1 MSKYICQEIKRVI
14 IKKKLLLI
22 VILIIVAGFGLI
34 NVSKKKTLDVQV
46 QNDKALLNNQKI
58 GMDKADSE
66 IRKADF
72 SKDILETE
80 KEIKDKEEQ
89 LNQINNYDKSKL
101 DEQIQK
107 LEKENNPKNEY
118 KLLQLRYEK
127 KYNIEKNELT
137 PKGMYAAT
145 ETLMD
150 FIPLFIL
157 ITIVLLSDMVSGEYS
172 PNTIKALIT
181 RPIPK
186 KKIII
191 SKFIVS
197 IVLSTGTII
206 TSAIIFVLEAG
217 IHLGFSDSRLP
228 FDVGAK
234 YVLDKSMTLS
244 SITSQMKYV
253 SGSISII
260 PLWIAIIELIL
271 IVIAISA
278 AIVSIILFISTI
290 CRNPLISSIIS
301 FILIGGATI
310 WYMLGFMGR
319 YLVSAKY
326 GVFVKFLPIPYMI
339 DSIGTLS
346 GDISM
351 QLASRIN
358 IFFVFMVCLGWILI
372 NAFLSTYT
380 FEKRDFD

>member
-127 KYNIEKNELT
+127 
-137 PKGMYAAT
+137 
-145 ETLMD
+145 
-150 FIPLFIL
+150 
-157 ITIVLLSDMVSGEYS
+157 
-172 PNTIKALIT
+172 NTI
-181 RPIPK
+181 
-186 KKIII
+186 
-191 SKFIVS
+191 
-197 IVLSTGTII
+197 
-206 TSAIIFVLEAG
+206 
-217 IHLGFSDSRLP
+217 
-228 FDVGAK
+228 
-234 YVLDKSMTLS
+234 
-244 SITSQMKYV
+244 
-253 SGSISII
+253 
-260 PLWIAIIELIL
+260 
-271 IVIAISA
+271 
-278 AIVSIILFISTI
+278 
-290 CRNPLISSIIS
+290 
-301 FILIGGATI
+301 
-310 WYMLGFMGR
+310 
-319 YLVSAKY
+319 
-326 GVFVKFLPIPYMI
+326 
-339 DSIGTLS
+339 
-346 GDISM
+346 
-351 QLASRIN
+351 
-358 IFFVFMVCLGWILI
+358 
-372 NAFLSTYT
+372 
-380 FEKRDFD
+380 

>member
-137 PKGMYAAT
+137 PKGMYTAV

-150 FIPLFIL
+150 FIPFFTL
-157 ITIVLLSDMVSGEYS
+157 ITILLLSDMVSGEYS

-372 NAFLSTYT
+372 TVFLSTYT
-380 FEKRDFD
+380 FEKGDFD